1 MWSPRE
7 GPRNEAFRQFPTKP
21 WNVEV
26 FQLSLSYS
34 LARLNEPARGGVQ
47 KLNLFV
53 YPFRS
58 SNHGRPIVIYQSFN
72 VFHIVPHFKQNP
84 KNNNS

>member
-26 FQLSLSYS
+26 FQLSLSCS

-47 KLNLFV
+47 KLNLLCA
-53 YPFRS
+53 
-58 SNHGRPIVIYQSFN
+58 HLEALTMEGQL
-72 VFHIVPHFKQNP
+72 
-84 KNNNS
+84 